1 MKKSIPVVAVAVL
14 LLFAGM
20 AQAEMYFEGYM
31 GGAFPLNSG
40 MGATTVQRPVDL
52 GGGSTFFQWQDNSF
66 NGGFKPAFQGGGKLG
81 LWFERSG
88 VLSGINFPSWM
99 KYFGFYLDLSYHR
112 LDVGREHMS
121 TVFNQAIVNNLGQ
134 QVLRNRLVL
143 LPAADNTFWT
153 EGHAFTMAFMFAGR
167 YGFLKDS
174 EVPFG
179 RLQPY
184 IGVGPAVLFS
194 SMNPSGGSGV
204 FKLGS
209 ESAVNVALAV
219 EAGLRWMALKNVSVD
234 LSFKYRYAKPSYTFN
249 YNDVILFPPAYATSI
264 TLSPTLHI
272 MSFQL
277 GAAYHF

>member
-31 GGAFPLNSG
+31 GGAFPLGSS
-40 MGATTVQRPVDL
+40 MGATTVQRPVAI
-52 GGGSTFFQWQDNSF
+52 GNSTLFTWQDNSF

-112 LDVGREHMS
+112 LDVGREHM
-121 TVFNQAIVNNLGQ
+121 TTKFNQALVTPGQ
-134 QVLRNRLVL
+134 PTQKVQFVFNPGV
-143 LPAADNTFWT
+143 DNTFWT
-153 EGHAFTMAFMFAGR
+153 EGHAFTLGFMFAGR

-184 IGVGPAVLFS
+184 LGVGPAILFS
-194 SMNPSGGSGV
+194 SMNPTGGSGV

-209 ESAVNVALAV
+209 ESAVSVALAV
-219 EAGLRWMALKNVSVD
+219 EAGMRWMALKNVSVD
-234 LSFKYRYAKPSYTFN
+234 LSFKYRYAKPSYDFN
-249 YNDVILFPPAYATSI
+249 YIDTIILPPYATAT